1 MFTDGDGGVALVGVV
16 GAATPAF
23 LWLAA
28 LARHRQV
35 LGELRMFTEI
45 SNIKQN
51 KESRTEHKPPN
62 GIVWIGRMKTG

>member
-51 KESRTEHKPPN
+51 KDRAGQNTNHRTAKC
-62 GIVWIGRMKTG
+62 G